1 MNRDTFH
8 IDRAVIEVAGGC
20 NYSCSMCPQDIR
32 EGGRDKRFRRIM
44 KLDEFEG
51 YVADCAKHGL
61 RVVNLDGSGEATMA
75 KNLPE
80 YIKVVKK
87 YNAQAI
93 IFSNGFKMEGQ
104 FMKDCVDAG
113 LDFYRFSFIGS
124 TGEDYTKWM
133 HNSIGGHYEKIK
145 QNIKEM
151 VAYIEESGADCT
163 VATYHLITDNEKV
176 EEELERYKALVE
188 ELGVKTEIWKMHN
201 WSGVYEIGDNA
212 RSGKTKT
219 CGRPF
224 SPDLVIRAGGL
235 EKGKFGAVHPCCQVL
250 GQDEKAVLGHAS
262 EESVID
268 IFFGEEYEALREGH
282 RTGNYPDYCK
292 TCDFLIDDPETLVY
306 SNHDRDLHKMMGTN
320 FSLDDFR
327 PDD

>member
-1 MNRDTFH
+1 MEMNRDTFH

-32 EGGRDKRFRRIM
+32 AGGRDKRFRRIM

-87 YNAQAI
+87 YGAQAYL
-93 IFSNGFKMEGQ
+93 FSNGFRMEGQ

-133 HNSIGGHYEKIK
+133 HNSIGGAYEKVK
-145 QNIKEM
+145 QNIQDM
-151 VAYIEESGADCT
+151 VAYVEETGADCT
-163 VATYHLITDNEKV
+163 VATYHLITDNEKI
-176 EEELERYKALVE
+176 EEETERYKALVE
-188 ELGVKTEIWKMHN
+188 ELRVKTEIWKMHN

-212 RSGKTKT
+212 RTGNVKT

-235 EKGKFGAVHPCCQVL
+235 DGNRGAVHPCCQVL

-262 EESVID
+262 TDDVID

-306 SNHDRDLHKMMGTN
+306 SNHDRDLHKMVGTE
-320 FSLDDFR
+320 FSLDDYR
-327 PDD
+327 PD